1 MQVNAIKVG
10 ELPDFVSGSIWQK
23 LSPKPVTLLR
33 AVSQFHNPRANANDL
48 ALIIAHENNQLLGLV
63 GLLPD
68 YIHGEPDLPV
78 SSNTCWW
85 ADPEKGRQIALP
97 LFLRAF
103 ALCNQRM
110 FMTDCTPHTISI
122 LRKTN
127 WFDFPEMHPGIR
139 GFLKFNFQEV
149 IPQKVPRLQLLK
161 PLLKVADTL
170 LNFSFLPFHYFCR
183 VRFSERHLKTEFVS
197 KMELELHQF
206 ITSHSASEFVRRSV
220 IELEWILQFPWIRQ
234 KTGEKN
240 ENHVDY
246 PFSHMVRSFEQYVLK
261 ISEGNKTVGVI
272 MISIRDGYMK
282 VPYAYMEKENA
293 VKVLQVIYQQA
304 LQKNATTLTVFHP
317 ELAEEMQRGKHPFI
331 FRKKIRRLVAISKT
345 LTKLHQKYSRLQDG
359 DGDMVFT

>member
-1 MQVNAIKVG
+1 
-10 ELPDFVSGSIWQK
+10 
-23 LSPKPVTLLR
+23 
-33 AVSQFHNPRANANDL
+33 
-48 ALIIAHENNQLLGLV
+48 
-63 GLLPD
+63 
-68 YIHGEPDLPV
+68 
-78 SSNTCWW
+78 
-85 ADPEKGRQIALP
+85 
-97 LFLRAF
+97 
-103 ALCNQRM
+103 
-110 FMTDCTPHTISI
+110 
-122 LRKTN
+122 
-127 WFDFPEMHPGIR
+127 
-139 GFLKFNFQEV
+139 
-149 IPQKVPRLQLLK
+149 
-161 PLLKVADTL
+161 VADTL

-197 KMELELHQF
+197 KLEQELHQF

-220 IELEWILQFPWIRQ
+220 IELEWILQFPWIRL